1 MENLRSRMRT
11 DTGALRLNSGA
22 PFWLLSAGLEELSA
36 PQREAA
42 DVAIIGAGITGALVA
57 DALTA
62 EGLRVVL
69 LDRRAPAYG
78 STAASTALLQYEI
91 DTELHELIE
100 RVGERD
106 AVRAYQLGVAAI
118 DRLEAICTELPDN
131 CGFARRGSLYLA
143 SRRRDRRRLE
153 SEFRARTRFGFDVQ
167 RWSQDEVKQH
177 YGFPG
182 HGALYTSVAAVVDPV
197 RLTRAL
203 LRRACGR
210 GAALLSRTTVLEV
223 EPTATGV
230 RLNTDR
236 GAIEAG
242 QVVYAMGY
250 EIPPCLRKELV
261 SLHSSFAL
269 VTEPVEQLGPWED
282 ECLVWETAR
291 PYTYIRVTPD
301 RRILCGG
308 VDSPFRDADLRD
320 QLLPNR
326 IRRLE
331 HHLAK
336 LLPSLELTTAYTW
349 AGTFG
354 ETRDGLPFI
363 GPSAAMP
370 GSLFALGYG
379 GNGITFGVIAA
390 EILRDLCLGHPNDDA
405 RIFRLDR

>member
-1 MENLRSRMRT
+1 MRT
-11 DTGALRLNSGA
+11 DTGALRLHSGA
-22 PFWLLSAGLEELSA
+22 PFWLLSAGLEEMSA
-36 PQREAA
+36 PPRGRA

-62 EGLRVVL
+62 AGVSVVL
-69 LDRRAPAYG
+69 VDRRAPGYG

-100 RVGERD
+100 RVGEPD
-106 AVRAYQLGVAAI
+106 AVRAYQLCVAAI
-118 DRLEAICTELPDN
+118 DRLEAICAGLTDD

-143 SRRRDRRRLE
+143 SRRRDRRRLDT
-153 SEFRARTRFGFDVQ
+153 EFEVRTRFGFDVQ
-167 RWSQDEVKQH
+167 RWSGEEVSQR

-182 HGALYTSVAAVVDPV
+182 HGALYTGVAAVVDPV

-203 LRRACGR
+203 IRRACGR
-210 GAALLSRTTVLEV
+210 GAALLSRTTVLDV
-223 EPTATGV
+223 QPIATGV
-230 RLNTDR
+230 RLSTDR
-236 GAIEAG
+236 GPVDAG

-250 EIPPCLRKELV
+250 EIPPALREGLV

-269 VTEPVEQLGPWED
+269 VTEPVQQLGPWDD
-282 ECLVWETAR
+282 ECLLWETAR
-291 PYTYIRVTPD
+291 PYTYLRVTPD
-301 RRILCGG
+301 KRILCGG
-308 VDSPFRDADLRD
+308 VDVPFRNAELRD
-320 QLLPNR
+320 HLLPNR

-331 HHLAK
+331 RRLGK

-363 GPSAAMP
+363 GPSASLP
-370 GSLFALGYG
+370 GCLFALGYG
-379 GNGITFGVIAA
+379 GNGITFSMIAA
-390 EILRDLCLGHPNDDA
+390 EILRDLCLGQPNDDA